1 MIAIIPARSGS
12 KRIKNKNIKK
22 FNKQPIICWSI
33 KAAINSKLFEEV
45 IVSTDSKKIKTIAEK
60 YGAKVPFIRPKN
72 LSGDFTPTRDVI
84 KHALDYLKKKYGEV
98 NDFCCI
104 YPTAPLLEKNTL
116 VKSYKI
122 FNKFNK
128 EKYIFSAVKF
138 SYPVQRGF
146 YITNKNKIKPMF
158 KKNFKKRSQ
167 DLKNI
172 YHDAGQFYMGTIN
185 MIKKNI
191 NIFSDEAYPIILDES
206 LVQDIDTMTDWKIAE
221 LKFKKKSKS

>member
-22 FNKQPIICWSI
+22 FNKKPIIYWSI
-33 KAAINSKLFEEV
+33 KSAINSKLFDTV
-45 IVSTDSKKIKTIAEK
+45 IVSTDSKKIKKIAEK

-72 LSGDFTPTRDVI
+72 LSGDFIPTRDVI
-84 KHALDYLKKKYGEV
+84 KHALNYLKKNLKKT

-116 VKSYKI
+116 IKSYKI
-122 FNKFNK
+122 FNKFK
-128 EKYIFSAVKF
+128 KKKYIFSAVKF

-146 YITNKNKIKPMF
+146 YITKKNKIKPMF

-172 YHDAGQFYMGTIN
+172 YHDAGQFYMGTVG
-185 MIKKNI
+185 MIKKKI
-191 NIFSDEAYPIILDES
+191 NIFSNEAYPVVLDES
-206 LVQDIDTMTDWKIAE
+206 LVQDIDTITDWKIAE
-221 LKFKKKSKS
+221 IKFKKKSYN

>member
-1 MIAIIPARSGS
+1 
-12 KRIKNKNIKK
+12 
-22 FNKQPIICWSI
+22 
-33 KAAINSKLFEEV
+33 
-45 IVSTDSKKIKTIAEK
+45 
-60 YGAKVPFIRPKN
+60 
-72 LSGDFTPTRDVI
+72 
-84 KHALDYLKKKYGEV
+84 
-98 NDFCCI
+98 
-104 YPTAPLLEKNTL
+104 
-116 VKSYKI
+116 
-122 FNKFNK
+122 
-128 EKYIFSAVKF
+128 
-138 SYPVQRGF
+138 
-146 YITNKNKIKPMF
+146 MF

>member
-45 IVSTDSKKIKTIAEK
+45 IVSTDSKKIKNIAEK

-116 VKSYKI
+116 VKFLS
-122 FNKFNK
+122 
-128 EKYIFSAVKF
+128 
-138 SYPVQRGF
+138 
-146 YITNKNKIKPMF
+146 
-158 KKNFKKRSQ
+158 
-167 DLKNI
+167 
-172 YHDAGQFYMGTIN
+172 
-185 MIKKNI
+185 
-191 NIFSDEAYPIILDES
+191 S
-206 LVQDIDTMTDWKIAE
+206 L
-221 LKFKKKSKS
+221 S